1 MTAGLF
7 LKKKSNETA
16 EPNLD
21 VLKISSQIIIPDN
34 TFLDGCIST
43 SKSIRIEG
51 KLKGVLYSKEKI
63 TIDDDAEIEGD
74 IVGFDVVVSGKI
86 LGNIYCLG
94 KVIVK
99 TGGKIIGN
107 IYTSRF
113 QNDEG
118 SDLSSSIS
126 IVNNTVL
133 QELLQIN
140 DEVQIGANLNQTIPY
155 KKLLESFD
163 PVSNKKKLAKENLP
177 AL

>member
-7 LKKKSNETA
+7 LKKKSNETV
-16 EPNLD
+16 EPTLD
-21 VLKISSQIIIPDN
+21 LLKPSSQIIIPDN

-63 TIDDDAEIEGD
+63 TIDDEAEIEAD
-74 IVGFDVVVSGKI
+74 IVGNDVVISGSV

-99 TGGKIIGN
+99 SGGKIIGN
-107 IYTSRF
+107 IFTSRF

-118 SDLSSSIS
+118 SDLSSNIS
-126 IVNNTVL
+126 IINNTIL
-133 QELLQIN
+133 QELILIN
-140 DEVQIGANLNQTIPY
+140 DQIEIAANLNQTSSF
-155 KKLLESFD
+155 KKLIELFD
-163 PVSNKKKLAKENLP
+163 PSSSKKKLANESLP

>member
-7 LKKKSNETA
+7 LKKKSNEIV
-16 EPNLD
+16 ESNLD
-21 VLKISSQIIIPDN
+21 VLKVSSQIIIPDN

-63 TIDDDAEIEGD
+63 TIDDDAEIEAD
-74 IVGFDVVVSGKI
+74 IVGNDVVVSGKV

-99 TGGKIIGN
+99 SGGKIIGN

-118 SDLSSSIS
+118 SDLSSIIS
-126 IVNNTVL
+126 IINSVVL
-133 QELLQIN
+133 QEIQLVN
-140 DEVQIGANLNQTIPY
+140 DEIQIVANLNQTSSY
-155 KKLLESFD
+155 KKLVELFD
-163 PVSNKKKLAKENLP
+163 PTANKKKLAKENLP